1 MKYFFFFIIISTAN
15 ISYSELL
22 KPQADLLPEEVISI
36 QLAALQN
43 NNNPYKNAGIEQTWE
58 FAHPLNRQY
67 TGPLSNFIKMMYSDS
82 YSIMINHKKHN
93 INLVEQGVNT
103 SFFLVKLV
111 DIRDNKFKFQWIV
124 EKVLIDGELST
135 LFVSSL
141 VIKKGILGNI
151 KTKIEKIT

>member
-43 NNNPYKNAGIEQTWE
+43 NNNPYNNAGIEQTWE

-93 INLVEQGVNT
+93 INLVEQGVNI
-103 SFFLVKLV
+103 SFFLVELV
-111 DIRDNKFKFQWIV
+111 DKTDDKFKFQWIV
-124 EKVLIDGELST
+124 EKVLMEGVLKNCWMTTS
-135 LFVSSL
+135 VSQPVLIAKSA
-141 VIKKGILGNI
+141 
-151 KTKIEKIT
+151 

>member
-22 KPQADLLPEEVISI
+22 KPQADLRPEEVISI

-43 NNNPYKNAGIEQTWE
+43 NNNPYKYAGIEQTWE

-93 INLVEQGVNT
+93 INLVEQGVNI
-103 SFFLVKLV
+103 SFFLVELV
-111 DIRDNKFKFQWIV
+111 DKTDNKFKFQWIV
-124 EKVLIDGELST
+124 EKVLMDGVLKNCWMTTS
-135 LFVSSL
+135 VSQPVLIAKSA
-141 VIKKGILGNI
+141 
-151 KTKIEKIT
+151 